1 MLLEGHTVNLPRPKN
16 QFPTDL
22 LIDRSNNLAIFGTS
36 KAPIKYM
43 GKFNLQD
50 ERETNMMASRWQMF
64 SFNHQIENPRV
75 INPRPRFSHS

>member
-1 MLLEGHTVNLPRPKN
+1 MWSDFLLLLEGENVNFPRPKN

-22 LIDRSNNLAIFGTS
+22 LNDRSNNLAIFGTS

-50 ERETNMMASRWQMF
+50 ERETNMMASRWQVF
-64 SFNHQIENPRV
+64 FQSSN
-75 INPRPRFSHS
+75 